1 MLVKLFADVEGR
13 SNARGR
19 TWGHTDHAFHGRPAL
34 TIEHAR
40 KIGTPLLKFRRL
52 GADNA
57 DMADNFGKLDGS
69 AALHGRLTR
78 IIAEI
83 GNSMEFEVVTD
94 YGVPGGQLD
103 LVWSWVPPSPV
114 PGLVAPV
121 PVVGFEIEPGWQ
133 TRKHVK
139 GDLLNL
145 RDAGV
150 ALGIIVLAGV
160 DPDDDSL
167 RRFATALVNRPGPRI
182 LIWTEEDL
190 HALAAEHPMSD
201 GGASEDAAPAHQAC
215 LPMFGITYAPG
226 AVQHT
231 SRYRPLSEWLRRQDG
246 QPMRLTF
253 KELEE
258 RTGITLPEPCRNH
271 VSQWKSYQDSVVAR
285 AIIDAGWYASDVSL
299 EASTVVLGPE
309 RVLSRN

>member
-1 MLVKLFADVEGR
+1 
-13 SNARGR
+13 
-19 TWGHTDHAFHGRPAL
+19 
-34 TIEHAR
+34 
-40 KIGTPLLKFRRL
+40 
-52 GADNA
+52 
-57 DMADNFGKLDGS
+57 MADNLANPDE
-69 AALHGRLTR
+69 AVALHQRLTK
-78 IIAEI
+78 IVVDV
-83 GNSMEFEVVTD
+83 GQSMEFEVVTD
-94 YGVPGGQLD
+94 YGVPGGRLD

-133 TRKHVK
+133 NRKHVK

-150 ALGIIVLAGV
+150 ALGVIVLAGV

-190 HALAAEHPMSD
+190 HALAAEQPMSH
-201 GGASEDAAPAHQAC
+201 GGESDADQPHQAC

-231 SRYRPLSEWLRRQDG
+231 SRYRPLSEWLRRQDS
-246 QPMRLTF
+246 QPIRLTF
-253 KELEE
+253 NELEQ

-285 AIIDAGWYASDVSL
+285 AIIDAGWYASEVSL
-299 EASTVVLGPE
+299 ESSTVVLGPE